1 MISSNDSLAEAIIHP
16 TSQSNQGLGVEPAKK
31 QIAIKQFSSAPEAET
46 PAAAEA
52 TNVEL
57 VIKSE
62 PVVETPPTATQL
74 LSASIEK
81 VAKEQLSKAPELK
94 EGLSAIEA
102 QAKLTQSIS
111 SVLRTNQ
118 SDFKM
123 KDINLNTKATGL
135 YFPLLMIDSTFLI
148 CFHHLVFLFFSYF
161 MSRTKW
167 YFVWYF

>member
-1 MISSNDSLAEAIIHP
+1 MILILTILFFAVISSVDSLAEAIVLP
-16 TSQSNQGLGVEPAKK
+16 TSQSNQGLWVEPTKR
-31 QIAIKQFSSAPEAET
+31 QIPLKQFSPAPEAET
-46 PAAAEA
+46 TTAVASNIEF
-52 TNVEL
+52 

-94 EGLSAIEA
+94 EGSSAIEA

-118 SDFKM
+118 TDLKM
-123 KDINLNTKATGL
+123 KDINLNNKTTGL
-135 YFPLLMIDSTFLI
+135 
-148 CFHHLVFLFFSYF
+148 FFF
-161 MSRTKW
+161 M
-167 YFVWYF
+167 